1 MVVGPGF
8 AAGLFVAAAIE
19 DDRVGALRRLHR
31 LRDPMPVLRGIGEC
45 HLVRPPIVVLGDL
58 DALGIDDACPAA
70 DLGLDAVERAE
81 EHTSEL
87 QSLMPISSSF
97 FCFTKN

>member
-8 AAGLFVAAAIE
+8 AAGLFVAADIE

-31 LRDPMPVLRGIGEC
+31 LRDPLPVLRGIGEC

-58 DALGIDDACPAA
+58 DALGIDDASTAA
-70 DLGLDAVERAE
+70 DLVLDAVEPRPGVRRKPEHGRAASWDRSVYE
-81 EHTSEL
+81 V
-87 QSLMPISSSF
+87 
-97 FCFTKN
+97 